1 MEFDGFQNRN
11 IRIDSR
17 LPDIIASY
25 FNINVPSVLEKD
37 IRLLKSIING
47 YFDCLNRSLNTDLD
61 AQKDEFK

>member
-25 FNINVPSVLEKD
+25 FNIKSPTYQ
-37 IRLLKSIING
+37 KSIING
-47 YFDCLNRSLNTDLD
+47 NFDCLNRSLNTDLD